1 MEKNPPL
8 HLQEILFATS
18 EKSGSARLTALL
30 KDGKIRKIAQK
41 IYTSNLTDTP
51 EAIVGRNLFMILG
64 HLFPKAVIS
73 HRSAFEFKPT
83 DTGDIFLTYSY
94 TRNIALPGITV
105 HLIEGKDG
113 LPDDTPFIEGLY
125 ASQRERAFLENMQVS
140 RRQGSKS
147 KILPQAVIEEKL
159 EQLIRVNGE
168 EGINAFRDRAREL
181 AEQLGMQE
189 EFGKLNRIVSALLS
203 TKPSS
208 VLTSPLAAARAFGA
222 PYDPAR
228 IELFNALYIALLQ
241 SEFEP
246 LPDKNTS
253 ETAYRNFAF
262 FESYFSNYI
271 EGTRFEVKDAERIID
286 TDTPMPA
293 RNEDSHDVLG
303 TFYIVSNHTE
313 MGITPGS
320 ADELLRLLSRRHRVL
335 LSARPAKM
343 PGEFKDRNNFAGNTA
358 FVDFNLVRGTLIKG
372 FDYYNTLRSPFAKAI
387 FMMFM
392 TSEVHPFLD
401 GNGRVSRVMMN
412 AELSHAGEAKIIIP
426 TVFRD
431 DYMLT
436 LRRLT
441 RQGDPEPYIK
451 AMQRIHR
458 FSAMIYGDDRAAMMN
473 FLTASNAFLESSE
486 GQLRF

>member
-83 DTGDIFLTYSY
+83 ETGDIFLTYSY

-168 EGINAFRDRAREL
+168 DGINAFRDRAREL

-412 AELSHAGEAKIIIP
+412 AELSRAGEAKIIIP

>member
-1 MEKNPPL
+1 MEKITPL

-18 EKSGSARLTALL
+18 DKSGSARLTALL
-30 KDGKIRKIAQK
+30 KEGKIRKVAQK
-41 IYTSNLTDTP
+41 IYTSNMTDAP

-64 HLFPKAVIS
+64 YLFPKAVIS

-83 DTGDIFLTYSY
+83 ETGDIFLTYSY

-105 HLIEGKDG
+105 HLMEGKEG

-147 KILPQAVIEEKL
+147 KTLPQAVIEEKL

-168 EGINAFRDRAREL
+168 DGINAFRDRAREL
-181 AEQLGMQE
+181 AQQLGMDE
-189 EFGKLNRIVSALLS
+189 EFGKLNRIISALLS

-253 ETAYRNFAF
+253 EAAYRNFAF

-303 TFYIVSNHTE
+303 TFYIVSNRTE
-313 MGITPGS
+313 MDITPGS
-320 ADELLRLLSRRHRVL
+320 ADELLKLLSRRHRVL
-335 LSARPAKM
+335 LSARPSKM

-358 FVDFNLVRGTLIKG
+358 FVDFNLVRGTMIKG
-372 FDYYNTLRSPFAKAI
+372 FDYYSTLRSPFARAI

-412 AELSHAGEAKIIIP
+412 AELTHAGESKIIIP

-436 LRRLT
+436 LRKLT

-458 FSAMIYGDDRAAMMN
+458 FSSMVYGDDRVAMMN
-473 FLTASNAFLESSE
+473 FLTVSDAFLESSE

>member
-18 EKSGSARLTALL
+18 DKAGSARLTALS
-30 KDGKIRKIAQK
+30 KAGRIRKIAQK
-41 IYTSNLTDTP
+41 VYTSNLTDTP

-83 DTGDIFLTYSY
+83 ETGDIFLTYLY

-113 LPDDTPFIEGLY
+113 LSDDTPFIEGLY

-147 KILPQAVIEEKL
+147 KTLPRTMIEEKL
-159 EQLIRVNGE
+159 EQMIRVNGE
-168 EGINAFRDRAREL
+168 DGINAFRDRAREL
-181 AEQLGMQE
+181 AEQLDMQE
-189 EFGKLNRIVSALLS
+189 EFEKLNRIISALLS
-203 TKPSS
+203 TKPTS

-228 IELFNALYIALLQ
+228 IELFNALYIALMQ
-241 SEFEP
+241 NEFEP
-246 LPDKNTS
+246 LPDKNAT
-253 ETAYRNFAF
+253 ETAWRNFAF

-271 EGTRFEVKDAERIID
+271 EGTKFDVKDAERIID

-313 MGITPGS
+313 DGCTRPPGLVNW
-320 ADELLRLLSRRHRVL
+320 AECKYNDIDDVI
-335 LSARPAKM
+335 
-343 PGEFKDRNNFAGNTA
+343 KD
-358 FVDFNLVRGTLIKG
+358 
-372 FDYYNTLRSPFAKAI
+372 
-387 FMMFM
+387 
-392 TSEVHPFLD
+392 
-401 GNGRVSRVMMN
+401 
-412 AELSHAGEAKIIIP
+412 
-426 TVFRD
+426 
-431 DYMLT
+431 
-436 LRRLT
+436 
-441 RQGDPEPYIK
+441 
-451 AMQRIHR
+451 MQ
-458 FSAMIYGDDRAAMMN
+458 
-473 FLTASNAFLESSE
+473 
-486 GQLRF
+486 

>member
-41 IYTSNLTDTP
+41 IYTSNLTDAP

-168 EGINAFRDRAREL
+168 DGINAFRDRAREL

-412 AELSHAGEAKIIIP
+412 AELSRAGKAKIIIP